1 MQDLPAEYLF
11 TRHALAQAIG
21 ERIRAKRVML
31 DITQDQLRARME
43 FENVFLSRT
52 QYSRIENGEVLP
64 DAAVLLALHHIFE
77 VSLDWIVKGTE
88 PDGE

>member
-1 MQDLPAEYLF
+1 MQDLPAEYLSAKQ
-11 TRHALAQAIG
+11 ALAQAIG
-21 ERIRAKRVML
+21 ERIRYRRLKL

-64 DAAVLLALHHIFE
+64 DAAVLLALHHIFD
-77 VSLDWIVKGTE
+77 VPLDWIVKGSGST
-88 PDGE
+88 DQ